1 MAYSKKTWVDDEV
14 ITKNAMN
21 NIESGIAANDS
32 KNASQDADIAS
43 LKKKA
48 VNATT
53 STPGFV
59 KQASKV
65 NIVTATDASAS
76 ASQTPTK
83 AEFDK
88 LVTLSNET
96 KSKLNALVGALKSS
110 GIMISV

>member
-21 NIESGIAANDS
+21 NMESGIAANDS
-32 KNASQDADIAS
+32 KNTTQDADIAS

-59 KQASKV
+59 KQTSKIDAV
-65 NIVTATDASAS
+65 GAADATAA
-76 ASQTPTK
+76 ASQAPTK

-96 KSKLNALVGALKSS
+96 KSKLNALIAALKTA
-110 GIMISV
+110 GITASA